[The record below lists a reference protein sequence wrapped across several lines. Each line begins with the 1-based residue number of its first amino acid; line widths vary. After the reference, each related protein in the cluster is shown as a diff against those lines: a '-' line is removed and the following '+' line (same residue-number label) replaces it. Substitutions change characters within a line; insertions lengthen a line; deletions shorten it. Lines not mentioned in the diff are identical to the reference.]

1 MECGDA
7 PGLSFHYTYRSDKV
21 HNNYEAPTAGV
32 SVLCALLIDKPD
44 IDLSKSEGK
53 IQGCTLTIEYGLHIQ
68 DVWDMGSRY
77 ADTPRTVWLYFYR
90 ELGARKHQKRVLK

>member
-7 PGLSFHYTYRSDKV
+7 PGLSFHYTYRSD
-21 HNNYEAPTAGV
+21 N
-32 SVLCALLIDKPD
+32 

-53 IQGCTLTIEYGLHIQ
+53 IRGCTLTIEYGLHIQ

-77 ADTPRTVWLYFYR
+77 ADTPRTV
-90 ELGARKHQKRVLK
+90 

>member
-32 SVLCALLIDKPD
+32 SVLCALRIDKPD

-77 ADTPRTVWLYFYR
+77 ADTPRTACFHFCLEVHMR
-90 ELGARKHQKRVLK
+90 EY